1 MSLPKPI
8 KRDIAMPNEPDFL
21 ALAVEL
27 ICFVQE
33 GRWYNG
39 KVNTKMAEAVA
50 ERLQWG
56 PGTAWWPSDQRL
68 CREWVAERQKRAVVT
83 PMVLKLPEL
92 PRPLKLPDLP
102 RTVPVPSL
110 PKLPGVVLPRLK

>member
-1 MSLPKPI
+1 
-8 KRDIAMPNEPDFL
+8 MPDEPDFL

-83 PMVLKLPEL
+83 LPMLKLPILPRTVDIIPPPVPSLPTLPRLPEL
-92 PRPLKLPDLP
+92 PRGPQA
-102 RTVPVPSL
+102 
-110 PKLPGVVLPRLK
+110 GIVLPRLILK